1 MHIYRSASLNKPVL
15 AGAFE
20 EGLMHLRVYQEI
32 GSCFQLGALGMSAET
47 QNMLVLGDLG
57 IFSLVRTQ
65 IVCNKSKV
73 RCFDGV
79 KVLND

>member
-1 MHIYRSASLNKPVL
+1 MHIYRSASLNKLVL
-15 AGAFE
+15 AVAFE
-20 EGLMHLRVYQEI
+20 EGLVQLRVFQEI
-32 GSCFQLGALGMSAET
+32 GNCSQRGALGMSAET

-73 RCFDGV
+73 RCSDGV